1 MTTHRIE
8 RIKSIL
14 EADFAPELLE
24 VDDESHMHEGHAGA
38 RSGMGHY
45 RVMLVSERFEGMG
58 RLQRHQA
65 VFRALADMME
75 TDIHALS
82 ITALAPSEI

>member
-24 VDDESHMHEGHAGA
+24 VDDESHLHEGHAGA
-38 RSGMGHY
+38 RSGMGHF
-45 RVMLVSERFEGMG
+45 RVMIVSERFEGMG

>member
-24 VDDESHMHEGHAGA
+24 VDDESHLHEGHAGA
-38 RSGMGHY
+38 RSGMGHF
-45 RVMLVSERFEGMG
+45 RVTLVSERFEGLG

-65 VFRALADMME
+65 VFRALGELME

>member
-24 VDDESHMHEGHAGA
+24 VDDESHLHEGHAGA
-38 RSGMGHY
+38 RSGMGHF
-45 RVMLVSERFEGMG
+45 RVTLVSERFEGMG

-65 VFRALADMME
+65 VFRALGELME